1 MSNTDKQKAKAV
13 ELFKKGTTKA
23 DIARQ
28 LSVSPRTVGR
38 WVASESA
45 PATKPAAKVANK
57 PKAVK
62 QAKQAPVVE
71 ETDDLSFSISVLATR
86 KSISL
91 TKIDTETGSV
101 VDSVVINTDAD
112 NFKEIFDLVASSRL
126 DQKIL
131 NKAYALC
138 NPKLMVEELS
148 SNRIKVNIKQGTIT
162 YTPVDGK
169 PFEVSSRLS
178 KRIINTLR
186 KDGVKG
192 ADSILNFL
200 NRLMLNPS
208 NRAVNELYGFLEHND
223 IALTENG
230 TFYAWK
236 VVRSTYMDKHSNTML
251 NAVGMDVRV
260 NRNQVDENSEVTC
273 SHGLHVCAKQ
283 YISSFYSG
291 GDRIVKVEVNPAD
304 VVAIPKDYND
314 SKMRCCG
321 YKVVED
327 VTDSFYP
334 QK

>member
-1 MSNTDKQKAKAV
+1 MSTTDKKQEAV
-13 ELFKKGTTKA
+13 KLFKEGKSKA
-23 DIARQ
+23 EIAR
-28 LSVSPRTVGR
+28 LLDVSPRSIGR
-38 WVASESA
+38 WVADA
-45 PATKPAAKVANK
+45 PAPQVKAPAKAAK
-57 PKAVK
+57 
-62 QAKQAPVVE
+62 AKPVVTE
-71 ETDDLSFSISVLATR
+71 AVEDPELDFSISVLATR

-91 TKIDTETGSV
+91 TKIDSKSGSII
-101 VDSVVINTDAD
+101 DSVVINTDAS
-112 NFKEIFDLVASSRL
+112 NFQEIFDLVASSRL

-131 NKAYALC
+131 NKAYSMC

-148 SNRIKVNIKQGTIT
+148 SNRIKVNIKNGTIT

-178 KRIINTLR
+178 SRIINTLR

-283 YISSFYSG
+283 YISSFYTK

-327 VTDSFYP
+327 VTDYFY
-334 QK
+334 